1 MQTQVMFYLLSDE
14 KTSDEN
20 ELDNKESDNKTPTI
34 DEQSADTS
42 SALYHACLQAS
53 YFYRQNQR
61 VFIYTQDQKQAENI
75 DEMLWAFDSDS
86 FVPHNLVGEGPKQ
99 GAAVE
104 ISTQAPKSRRPI
116 LINLATSVPS
126 FANQFQFIVDF
137 VPSDETL
144 KQQARERF
152 KACRQWG
159 FQVNNQPVNDQPLS
173 NQPANKPL

>member
-1 MQTQVMFYLLSDE
+1 MQTQVMFYLLDDE
-14 KTSDEN
+14 AKQ
-20 ELDNKESDNKTPTI
+20 KEEGAEVS
-34 DEQSADTS
+34 DTS

-61 VFIYTQDQKQAENI
+61 VFIYTQDKYQAEQI
-75 DEMLWAFDSDS
+75 DELLWAFESDS

-99 GAAVE
+99 GAVVE
-104 ISTQAPKSRRPI
+104 IGYQPPRGRRPV
-116 LINLATSVPS
+116 LINLTTTVPD

-152 KACRQWG
+152 KTCRQWG
-159 FQVNNQPVNDQPLS
+159 FQVNNQAVAQP
-173 NQPANKPL
+173 Q

>member
-1 MQTQVMFYLLSDE
+1 MQTQVMFYLLDDGASE
-14 KTSDEN
+14 TAE
-20 ELDNKESDNKTPTI
+20 I
-34 DEQSADTS
+34 DTC

-61 VFIYTQDQKQAENI
+61 VYIYTKDKQHAEQI

-99 GAAVE
+99 GAMVE
-104 ISTQAPKSRRPI
+104 IGYQAPQGRRPV
-116 LINLATSVPS
+116 LINLTSTVPN
-126 FANQFQFIVDF
+126 FANQFNYIVDF

-152 KACRQWG
+152 KTCRQWG
-159 FQVNNQPVNDQPLS
+159 FHVDNQAATS
-173 NQPANKPL
+173 T

>member
-1 MQTQVMFYLLSDE
+1 MQTQVMFYLLSE
-14 KTSDEN
+14 QGNQASDKN
-20 ELDNKESDNKTPTI
+20 SAD

-61 VFIYTQDQKQAENI
+61 VFIYAQEQQQAEAV

-104 ISTQAPKSRRPI
+104 ISAQAPQGRRPI
-116 LINLATSVPS
+116 LINLTATVPN

-137 VPSDETL
+137 VPSDEAQ

-152 KACRQWG
+152 KAYRQWG
-159 FQVNNQPVNDQPLS
+159 FQVDNQAANNPL
-173 NQPANKPL
+173 

>member
-1 MQTQVMFYLLSDE
+1 MQTQVMFYLLNDKGAGLEGSDA
-14 KTSDEN
+14 
-20 ELDNKESDNKTPTI
+20 I
-34 DEQSADTS
+34 DTS
-42 SALYHACLQAS
+42 SAFYHACLQAS

-61 VFIYTQDQKQAENI
+61 VFIYTQDKQSAEKI

-104 ISTQAPKSRRPI
+104 IGSQAPLGRRPV
-116 LINLATSVPS
+116 LINLTSTVPN
-126 FANQFQFIVDF
+126 FANKFQFIVDF

-152 KACRQWG
+152 KTCRQWG
-159 FQVNNQPVNDQPLS
+159 FQVNNQAVAEPQ
-173 NQPANKPL
+173 

>member
-1 MQTQVMFYLLSDE
+1 MQTQVMFYLL
-14 KTSDEN
+14 N
-20 ELDNKESDNKTPTI
+20 DNVSEDSEI
-34 DEQSADTS
+34 DTC

-61 VFIYTQDQKQAENI
+61 VYIYANDKQHAEQI

-99 GAAVE
+99 GAIVE
-104 ISTQAPKSRRPI
+104 IGYQAPQGRRPV
-116 LINLATSVPS
+116 LINLTSTVPN
-126 FANQFQFIVDF
+126 FANQFNYIVDF
-137 VPSDETL
+137 VPSDEIL

-159 FQVNNQPVNDQPLS
+159 FHVDNQAAAS
-173 NQPANKPL
+173 A